1 MSTEH
6 NLWRGLVVAALILI
20 WPPAAMSGTNPNF
33 TLPLHAAAGIGNP
46 CNGYLPVDCLGNRP
60 VVSVAA
66 SSPITVYLLLMNHHD
81 VRALE
86 TAFEWDAG
94 WVFAGGVWDC
104 QPWQIWAVQPHDP
117 GGPHAGTIATAFDCV
132 NGPALAVIGRLF
144 FQSGSSGCLRQV
156 ESDYP
161 DGTAVVDCNNETL
174 DYIDAN
180 TPEGQLRL
188 GRICVG
194 PGGHD
199 ACGIQ
204 TTAVDPSTWGAIKAT
219 YRN

>member
-1 MSTEH
+1 MSTEPY
-6 NLWRGLVVAALILI
+6 LWRGLLVAALILTCSQ
-20 WPPAAMSGTNPNF
+20 AAMAGNPNF

-46 CNGYLPVDCLGNRP
+46 CNGYLPVDCLGYRP

-66 SSPITVYLLLMNHHD
+66 SSPITVYLLLMNYHD
-81 VRALE
+81 VNALE

-94 WVFAGGVWDC
+94 WVFAGGAWDC
-104 QPWQIWAVQPHDP
+104 QVGQLSGVEPHDP
-117 GGPHAGTIATAFDCV
+117 GGPNAGSIATAFNCV

-144 FQSGSSGCLRQV
+144 FQSGPSGCLRQV
-156 ESDYP
+156 ESTYP
-161 DGTAVVDCNNETL
+161 DGTAVLACDIQTL
-174 DYIDAN
+174 DYINAN

-199 ACGIQ
+199 ACGSQ
-204 TTAVDPSTWGAIKAT
+204 TTAADPSTWGAIKAT